1 MFKTFTNI
9 FYLFTPCFQLT
20 NIEKKILL
28 WIKTNVMKNIP
39 NNRGGT
45 GNFYL
50 LIWLS
55 VQLNREYLEN
65 LAQAVEWSI
74 FNFCF
79 TIAIASKDQR

>member
-1 MFKTFTNI
+1 M
-9 FYLFTPCFQLT
+9 
-20 NIEKKILL
+20 E
-28 WIKTNVMKNIP
+28 NIP

>member
-1 MFKTFTNI
+1 
-9 FYLFTPCFQLT
+9 
-20 NIEKKILL
+20 
-28 WIKTNVMKNIP
+28 MKNIP

-50 LIWLS
+50 FIWLS

-65 LAQAVEWSI
+65 LAQTVEWSI

-79 TIAIASKDQR
+79 TIGIASKDQR